1 MRFKMMF
8 VFVMTLLIV
17 GCNPSHQLYE
27 NSDVPYGKKLGLE
40 KQPIP
45 EEFFGESKEIK
56 SLDMNG
62 EAFNTV
68 GGWLDNESILYIT
81 DNAEKS
87 NIYRYHIF
95 NGKKELF
102 FSSDSRILSLKPNE
116 DHSLFLLHTSNSRDK
131 AELIVIDET
140 GKQVFAWETEAYD
153 LEYVWSPYKK
163 EQLFITTFLQDW
175 SFKTFVM
182 DSKKEQVEQTNVKE
196 PFVQW
201 LDATT
206 VAYMSWGVDEPSIEA
221 PLFSFDLT
229 TGKETLLFD
238 SVISFSTF
246 RDLLLTVQMQD
257 DSESYS
263 FYKFTKPDTKEKL
276 AQHPYPLLTNYSS
289 WYIPYQYYNEDTKSF
304 ITFKPYN
311 TGDFDTYT
319 ELFELT
325 SYSLEDGKE
334 TTLLENVNSYPI
346 LFSENGEFGLYG
358 YQYEM
363 IIDTRNNKVEHL
375 IND

>member
-1 MRFKMMF
+1 MF
-8 VFVMTLLIV
+8 VFTMMLLIV

-27 NSDVPYGKKLGLE
+27 NSEVPYGKKRGLE

-45 EEFFGESKEIK
+45 VEFFGESKEIQ

-68 GGWLDNESILYIT
+68 GGWFDNESILFINDT
-81 DNAEKS
+81 AENS
-87 NIYRYHIF
+87 IIYRYHIF
-95 NGKKELF
+95 DGTKEQF
-102 FSSDSRILSLKPNE
+102 FSTNSRILSMKPNE

-131 AELIVIDET
+131 AELIVIDEN
-140 GKQVFAWETEAYD
+140 GKQVFAWSTEAYD
-153 LEYVWSPYKK
+153 LEYVWNPYKK
-163 EQLFITTFLQDW
+163 NHLFITSFLQDW
-175 SFKTFVM
+175 SFQTFVM
-182 DSKKEQVEQTNVKE
+182 DIKAESVEKTKVSE

-221 PLFSFDLT
+221 PLFSYDLT

-238 SVISFSTF
+238 SVISFSTY
-246 RDLLLTVQMQD
+246 RDLLLTVQMQNE
-257 DSESYS
+257 SESYS
-263 FYKFTKPDTKEKL
+263 FYRFSKPGTKEKL
-276 AQHPYPLLTNYSS
+276 AQYSFPLLTNYSS
-289 WYIPYQYYNEDTKSF
+289 WYIPYQHYNEDDKQF
-304 ITFKPYN
+304 ITFRPYK

-319 ELFELT
+319 DLFELT

-334 TTLLENVNSYPI
+334 TTILEDVNSYPI
-346 LFSENGEFGLYG
+346 IFSENGDFGLYG

-363 IIDTRNNKVEHL
+363 IIDKRNKKVIQL
-375 IND
+375 FNF